1 MFSMFKRKKKS
12 AKTSERRDPH
22 ARREA
27 ARYDQPIAS
36 RELILDVI
44 TEADRPIKRPDIEA
58 LLSIHDEEGVEALR
72 RRLNAM
78 VRDGQLVRN
87 RRDCYARADQFDLVP
102 GRVIGHQDGFG
113 FLVTDDDSDDVYL
126 SARQM
131 HALFHGDRVLV
142 RITGL
147 DRRGRR
153 EGDVVEVLKRNTRH
167 VVGRFYSEKGVQFVT
182 PDNKRLPI
190 DIAVP
195 TGEDNGARNGQ
206 IVSVEIIEQPGKRS
220 PPVGRVVEV
229 LGDHMAPGMEIDIAI
244 RSHDVPQAWPA
255 AVEQEI
261 AGLAEEVPA
270 KAKRGREDLRDVPLV
285 TIDGADARDFD
296 DAVFCEVTRG
306 GWRLLVAIADVS
318 HYVHPDTALD
328 NEAVERGNSVYF
340 PERVIPMLPE
350 VLSNGLCSLNPEV
363 DRLCMVCEMIFNG
376 EGRMIRSRFSNAL
389 MRSHARLT
397 YSEAADIMVERD
409 HGARQR
415 RAALVPH
422 LDELYRLYGVL
433 RKARSK
439 RGAID
444 FETTETR
451 IVFGEDRKIE
461 RIVPL
466 VRNDA
471 HKVIEECMVAAN
483 VAAARYLER
492 HKMPALYR
500 IHATPS
506 GDKVADLQ
514 EFLNDLGLGLRGG
527 SKPTARDYSA
537 VLRAARGRPDEHL
550 INTVLLR
557 SMPRAEYSP
566 DNIGHFGLAH
576 ENYAHFTSPIRRYP
590 DLLVHRA
597 IRHVLAGK
605 KAKSFPYSL
614 EQMQGLGEH
623 FSGTERRADDATR
636 DAVDW
641 LKCEF
646 MLDKVGKT
654 YPGIIT
660 ATTSF
665 GIFVELQDIYVE
677 GLVHVTALG
686 NDYYHFDPQRHWLMG
701 ERSNK
706 IFRLGDALTVKVV
719 QVNLDDRKIDFELVE
734 APAGKGGGKKR
745 RSRSGKKRSGESAD
759 KPKAVAKKQAQ
770 AKTRA
775 KTRTKTR
782 AKTQPK
788 TQPKTRKKA
797 SSKRKAKTTDKPGN
811 KSRSRR
817 GGAARRK
824 QD

>member
-1 MFSMFKRKKKS
+1 MQRKKKRTS
-12 AKTSERRDPH
+12 KTARRRDPH
-22 ARREA
+22 ASREA
-27 ARYDQPIAS
+27 SRYGQPIAS
-36 RELILDVI
+36 RELILEVI
-44 TEADRPIKRPDIEA
+44 TETDHPVNRADLEA
-58 LLSIHDEEGVEALR
+58 LLGISDADGVEALR

-78 VRDGQLVRN
+78 TRDGQLVRN

-102 GRVIGHQDGFG
+102 GRVVGHQDGFG
-113 FLVTDDDSDDVYL
+113 FLVTDDEGDDVYL

-131 HALFHGDRVLV
+131 RALFHGDRVLV

-153 EGDVVEVLKRNTRH
+153 EGNVVEILKRNTQH
-167 VVGRFYSEKGVQFVT
+167 VVGRFYNEKGVQFVI
-182 PDNKRLPI
+182 PDNKRLPM

-195 TGEDNGARNGQ
+195 AGESHGAQHGQ
-206 IVSVEIIEQPGKRS
+206 IVSVEIIEQPSKRS

-244 RSHDVPQAWPA
+244 RSHDVPQAWPPE
-255 AVEQEI
+255 VEAEI
-261 AGLAEEVPA
+261 AGLGEQVPT
-270 KAKRGREDLRDVPLV
+270 KAKRGREDLRELPLV

-296 DAVFCEVTRG
+296 DAVYCEATPK

-318 HYVHPDTALD
+318 HYVYPETALD
-328 NEAVERGNSVYF
+328 KEAFERGNSVYF

-363 DRLCMVCEMIFNG
+363 DRLCMLCEMIFNR

-397 YSEAADIMVERD
+397 YSEAAAIMVD
-409 HGARQR
+409 ADKQARKR
-415 RAALVPH
+415 RQPLLPH
-422 LDELYRLYGVL
+422 LDELYRLYKVL
-433 RKARSK
+433 RKERVK

-451 IVFGEDRKIE
+451 IIFGEGRKIE

-483 VAAARYLER
+483 VAAARFLER
-492 HKMPALYR
+492 HKMPTLYR

-506 GDKVADLQ
+506 GDKVTELQ
-514 EFLNDLGLGLRGG
+514 EFLNELGLGLRGG
-527 SKPTARDYSA
+527 RKPAARDYSA
-537 VLRAARGRPDEHL
+537 VLEQAKGRPDEHL

-597 IRHVLAGK
+597 IRHVLAGNK
-605 KAKSFPYSL
+605 PRTFPYTVDNML
-614 EQMQGLGEH
+614 GFGEH
-623 FSGTERRADDATR
+623 CSATERRADDATR
-636 DAVDW
+636 DAIDW

-646 MLDKVGKT
+646 MLDKVGET

-686 NDYYHFDPQRHWLMG
+686 NDYYHYDPTRHWLIG
-701 ERSNK
+701 ERTNH
-706 IFRLGDALTVKVV
+706 IFRLGDPLSVKVV
-719 QVNLDDRKIDFELVE
+719 QVNLDDRKIDFELSE
-734 APAGKGGGKKR
+734 KQQRTTGKKGR
-745 RSRSGKKRSGESAD
+745 DKVTEKGKAKSRSGR
-759 KPKAVAKKQAQ
+759 
-770 AKTRA
+770 
-775 KTRTKTR
+775 
-782 AKTQPK
+782 
-788 TQPKTRKKA
+788 
-797 SSKRKAKTTDKPGN
+797 KRKTSLRR
-811 KSRSRR
+811 KSR
-817 GGAARRK
+817 
-824 QD
+824 

>member
-1 MFSMFKRKKKS
+1 MQRKKKTTG
-12 AKTSERRDPH
+12 KTAQRSDPH
-22 ARREA
+22 ASREA
-27 ARYDQPIAS
+27 SRYEQPIAS
-36 RELILDVI
+36 RELILEVI
-44 TEADRPIKRPDIEA
+44 TEADHPVNRADLEA
-58 LLSIHDEEGVEALR
+58 LLGIKDADGVEALR

-78 VRDGQLVRN
+78 TRDGQLVRN
-87 RRDCYARADQFDLVP
+87 RRDCYARVDQFDLVP

-113 FLVTDDDSDDVYL
+113 FLVTDDEGDDVYL

-131 HALFHGDRVLV
+131 RALFHGDRVLV

-153 EGDVVEVLKRNTRH
+153 EGNVVEVLKRNTH
-167 VVGRFYSEKGVQFVT
+167 SVVGRFYNEKGVQFVI
-182 PDNKRLPI
+182 PDNKRLPM
-190 DIAVP
+190 DIPVP
-195 TGEDNGARNGQ
+195 ASESNGAQHGQ
-206 IVSVEIIEQPGKRS
+206 IVSVEIIEQPSKRS

-244 RSHDVPQAWPA
+244 RSHDVPQAWPP
-255 AVEQEI
+255 AVETEI
-261 AGLAEEVPA
+261 AGLGEQVPA
-270 KAKRGREDLRDVPLV
+270 KARQGREDLRELPLV

-296 DAVFCEVTRG
+296 DAVYCEATPK

-328 NEAVERGNSVYF
+328 KEAFERGNSVYF

-350 VLSNGLCSLNPEV
+350 ILSNGLCSLNPEV
-363 DRLCMVCEMIFNG
+363 DRLCMVCEMIFNA

-397 YSEAADIMVERD
+397 YSEAAAIMVDGDKE
-409 HGARQR
+409 ACKR
-415 RAALVPH
+415 RHALVPH
-422 LDELYRLYGVL
+422 LEELYRLYKVL
-433 RKARSK
+433 RKQRSK

-451 IVFGEDRKIE
+451 IVFGAGRKIE

-492 HKMPALYR
+492 HKMPTLYR

-506 GDKVADLQ
+506 GDKVTELQ
-514 EFLNDLGLGLRGG
+514 EFLNELGLGLRGG
-527 SKPTARDYSA
+527 QKPTARDYSA
-537 VLRAARGRPDEHL
+537 VLEQAKGRPDEHL

-557 SMPRAEYSP
+557 SMPRAEYNP

-576 ENYAHFTSPIRRYP
+576 ENYTHFTSPIRRYP

-597 IRHVLAGK
+597 IRHLLAGNK
-605 KAKSFPYSL
+605 PKNFNYTMDN
-614 EQMQGLGEH
+614 MQVFGEH
-623 FSGTERRADDATR
+623 CSATERRADDATR
-636 DAVDW
+636 DAIDW
-641 LKCEF
+641 LKCEY
-646 MLDKVGKT
+646 MLDKVGET

-686 NDYYHFDPQRHWLMG
+686 NDYYHYDPTRHWLIG
-701 ERSNK
+701 ERSNH
-706 IFRLGDALTVKVV
+706 IFRLGDPVSVKVV
-719 QVNLDDRKIDFELVE
+719 QVNLDDRKIDFELSE
-734 APAGKGGGKKR
+734 QQQRKTGKSSNKTRGKARGKMTDK
-745 RSRSGKKRSGESAD
+745 SRPKSKSGKKR
-759 KPKAVAKKQAQ
+759 
-770 AKTRA
+770 KTSLR
-775 KTRTKTR
+775 R
-782 AKTQPK
+782 
-788 TQPKTRKKA
+788 
-797 SSKRKAKTTDKPGN
+797 
-811 KSRSRR
+811 RSR
-817 GGAARRK
+817 
-824 QD
+824 

>member
-1 MFSMFKRKKKS
+1 MQRKKTKT
-12 AKTSERRDPH
+12 AKGARRRDPH
-22 ARREA
+22 AGREA
-27 ARYDQPIAS
+27 QRYESPIAS
-36 RELILDVI
+36 RELILEVI
-44 TEADRPIKRPDIEA
+44 TEADRPVNRQDLEG
-58 LLSIHDEEGVEALR
+58 LLEIHDEEATEALR

-102 GRVIGHQDGFG
+102 GRVVGHQDGFG
-113 FLVTDDDSDDVYL
+113 FLVTDDDEDDVYL

-153 EGDVVEVLKRNTRH
+153 EGDVVEILKRNTLH

-182 PDNKRLPI
+182 PDNKRLPV

-195 TGEDNGARNGQ
+195 TGEENGAQHGQ
-206 IVSVEIIEQPGKRS
+206 IVSVEIIEQPGKRT
-220 PPVGRVVEV
+220 PAVARVVEV

-255 AVEQEI
+255 AVENEI
-261 AGLAEEVPA
+261 AGLGEQVPA
-270 KAKRGREDLRDVPLV
+270 RAKRGREDLRDVPLV
-285 TIDGADARDFD
+285 TIDGEDARDFD
-296 DAVFCEVTRG
+296 DAVFCEATPG

-328 NEAVERGNSVYF
+328 TEAFERGNSVYF

-350 VLSNGLCSLNPEV
+350 VLSNGLCSLNPDV
-363 DRLCMVCEMIFNG
+363 DRLCMTCEMIFRKD
-376 EGRMIRSRFSNAL
+376 GRMIRSRFSNAL

-397 YSEAADIMVERD
+397 YNEAAQIIVERD
-409 HGARQR
+409 PRARKR
-415 RAALVPH
+415 RKALVPH
-422 LDELYRLYGVL
+422 LDELYRLYKVL

-451 IVFGEDRKIE
+451 IVFGKDRKIE

-492 HKMPALYR
+492 HKMPTLYR

-506 GDKVADLQ
+506 GDKVTDLQ
-514 EFLNDLGLGLRGG
+514 EFLNELGLGLRGG
-527 SKPTARDYSA
+527 SKPRARDYAA
-537 VLRAARGRPDEHL
+537 VLTMAQGRPDEHL

-597 IRHVLAGK
+597 IRHVLEGK
-605 KAKSFPYSL
+605 KPKSFAYDHDR
-614 EQMQGLGEH
+614 MQGFGEH
-623 FSGTERRADDATR
+623 CSATERRADDATR

-646 MLDKVGKT
+646 MLDKVGET
-654 YPGIIT
+654 YAGIIT

-686 NDYYHFDPQRHWLMG
+686 NDYYHYDPLRHWLIG
-701 ERSNK
+701 ERSNR
-706 IFRLGDALTVKVV
+706 IFRLGDPVSVKVV
-719 QVNLDDRKIDFELVE
+719 QVNLDDRKIDFELNE
-734 APAGKGGGKKR
+734 
-745 RSRSGKKRSGESAD
+745 
-759 KPKAVAKKQAQ
+759 KPGR
-770 AKTRA
+770 KT
-775 KTRTKTR
+775 T
-782 AKTQPK
+782 PG
-788 TQPKTRKKA
+788 KTRKDKDRRKGKARGKGKDTDKDKSARKRDTGSTGRKNDKAVRSGRRKSKGKAA
-797 SSKRKAKTTDKPGN
+797 SSSRTKSETRRTRSPRR
-811 KSRSRR
+811 KSR
-817 GGAARRK
+817 
-824 QD
+824 

>member
-1 MFSMFKRKKKS
+1 MDKKKQRKS
-12 AKTSERRDPH
+12 RTPQRRDPH

-27 ARYDQPIAS
+27 TRYEQPIAS
-36 RELILDVI
+36 RELILEVI
-44 TEADRPIKRPDIEA
+44 TEADHPVNRADLEA
-58 LLSIHDEEGVEALR
+58 LLGIRDEDGVEALR

-78 VRDGQLVRN
+78 LRDGQLVRN
-87 RRDCYARADQFDLVP
+87 RRDCYARTDQFDLVQ
-102 GRVIGHQDGFG
+102 GRVIGHPDGFG
-113 FLVTDDDSDDVYL
+113 FLVTDDEGDDVYL

-131 HALFHGDRVLV
+131 RALFHGDRVLA

-153 EGDVVEVLKRNTRH
+153 EGDVVEVLKRNTH
-167 VVGRFYSEKGVQFVT
+167 TVVGRFYNEKGVQFVT

-190 DIAVP
+190 DIPVP
-195 TGEDNGARNGQ
+195 AGESNGATHGQ
-206 IVSVEIIEQPGKRS
+206 IVSVEIIEQPSKRS
-220 PPVGRVVEV
+220 PPVGRVIEV
-229 LGDHMAPGMEIDIAI
+229 LGDHMAPGMEIDISI
-244 RSHDVPQAWPA
+244 RSHDIPQAWPP
-255 AVEQEI
+255 AVEAEI
-261 AGLAEEVPA
+261 AGLGEQVPA
-270 KAKRGREDLRDVPLV
+270 QSKRGREDLRELPLV

-296 DAVFCEVTRG
+296 DAVFCEATPG

-328 NEAVERGNSVYF
+328 SEAFERGNSVYF

-350 VLSNGLCSLNPEV
+350 ILSNGLCSLNPEV
-363 DRLCMVCEMIFNG
+363 DRLCMACEIIFNR

-397 YSEAADIMVERD
+397 YSEAAAIMVD
-409 HGARQR
+409 LDPQARKKRQP
-415 RAALVPH
+415 LLPH
-422 LDELYRLYGVL
+422 LDELYSLYKVL
-433 RKARSK
+433 RKGRVK

-451 IVFGEDRKIE
+451 IVFGAGRKIE

-492 HKMPALYR
+492 HKMPTLNR
-500 IHATPS
+500 VHAAPT
-506 GDKVADLQ
+506 GEKVADLQ
-514 EFLNDLGLGLRGG
+514 EFLNELGLGLRGG
-527 SKPTARDYSA
+527 NKPTARDYSA
-537 VLRAARGRPDEHL
+537 VLKMASGRPDEHL

-576 ENYAHFTSPIRRYP
+576 EHYAHFTSPIRRYP

-605 KAKSFPYSL
+605 KPKSFPYTV
-614 EQMQGLGEH
+614 ENMQVFGEH
-623 FSGTERRADDATR
+623 CSATERRADEATR
-636 DAVDW
+636 DAIDW
-641 LKCEF
+641 LKCEY
-646 MLDKVGKT
+646 MLDKIGET

-686 NDYYHFDPQRHWLMG
+686 NDYYHYDPTRHWLIG
-701 ERSNK
+701 ERTNQ
-706 IFRLGDALTVKVV
+706 IFRLGDPLNVKVV
-719 QVNLDDRKIDFELVE
+719 QVNLDDRKIDFELS
-734 APAGKGGGKKR
+734 AKQQRKTSASKKDKG
-745 RSRSGKKRSGESAD
+745 KRSTS
-759 KPKAVAKKQAQ
+759 
-770 AKTRA
+770 R
-775 KTRTKTR
+775 RR
-782 AKTQPK
+782 
-788 TQPKTRKKA
+788 
-797 SSKRKAKTTDKPGN
+797 
-811 KSRSRR
+811 KSR
-817 GGAARRK
+817 
-824 QD
+824 